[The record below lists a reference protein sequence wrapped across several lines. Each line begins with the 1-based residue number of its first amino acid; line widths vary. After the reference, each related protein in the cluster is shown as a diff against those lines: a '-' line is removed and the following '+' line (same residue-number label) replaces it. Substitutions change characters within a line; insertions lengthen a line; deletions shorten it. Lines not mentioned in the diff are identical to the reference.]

1 MFARQREIVP
11 LSGNPYFTR
20 TLSRYDVH
28 DYRLDLQLVTQT
40 ILLQSTTFPYDENI
54 VNSRRSYSIP
64 KQFSHHMPKD
74 SARALLFCGD
84 KMWEVHY
91 VYHKDNKY
99 FRRSGWRA
107 FVVDNDMHMGDGCV
121 FELMD
126 KEKMH
131 FKVQILRGDAPDLP
145 CLGGDGRN
153 SSDPILID

>member
-28 DYRLDLQLVTQT
+28 DYRL
-40 ILLQSTTFPYDENI
+40 
-54 VNSRRSYSIP
+54 SIP